1 MRVARLGVG
10 LALASIVTAGC
21 SDSQPSIPSAA
32 VPSGSAVASPP
43 ASSAAASSSAAS
55 SSLAAPL
62 IDIQPLTI
70 SFQGKPIARLFADG
84 RTESSGQNAPGTVL
98 APGPTLRADGTIVM
112 TKGGVTARLDDK
124 GNIYVIQPPGVSP
137 PEPLFGT
144 ITGDEL
150 KLAKSDQPWS
160 VRVRGNMIEFG
171 KDNSSQID
179 GDVTPS
185 MRHTALVMAAAFYI
199 DGAIASQ

>member
-1 MRVARLGVG
+1 MSPMRGALSAIGF
-10 LALASIVTAGC
+10 ALASVAIGC
-21 SDSQPSIPSAA
+21 GDSHPSVPAA
-32 VPSGSAVASPP
+32 AA
-43 ASSAAASSSAAS
+43 ASSAAPSSAAS
-55 SSLAAPL
+55 STVAAPL
-62 IDIQPLTI
+62 IDILPLTI
-70 SFQGKPIARLFADG
+70 SFQGKLIARLFADG

-98 APGPTLRADGTIVM
+98 APGPTLRSDGTMVM
-112 TKGGVTARLDDK
+112 TKGGVRARLDAQ
-124 GNIYVIQPPGVSP
+124 GNIYVIQPPGVTP
-137 PEPLFGT
+137 PEPLFGR

-171 KDNSSQID
+171 KDDSSQID

-199 DGAIASQ
+199 DGAIASP